1 MSTSK
6 KADFYLSSS
15 EGYGLETPRAC
26 YRVRSLGGRSADDY
40 LLVRIE
46 PPIIGQ
52 PYGLGDKDINLV
64 VLATRH
70 VCTSLFPVSAWP
82 LSVHVARIVTDID
95 EKQAIEEK
103 DIESIAWAEIY
114 KTEEDAKEKRYK

>member
-26 YRVRSLGGRSADDY
+26 YRVRSLGGRSTDDY
-40 LLVRIE
+40 LLVRID

-52 PYGLGDKDINLV
+52 PYGLGGKDIDMV
-64 VLATRH
+64 ILANRH
-70 VCTSLFPVSAWP
+70 SGTSLFPVSEWP
-82 LSVHVARIVTDID
+82 LSVHVARIVNKLDQ
-95 EKQAIEEK
+95 KQTIEEN
-103 DIESIAWAEIY
+103 DIESIVWAEIY